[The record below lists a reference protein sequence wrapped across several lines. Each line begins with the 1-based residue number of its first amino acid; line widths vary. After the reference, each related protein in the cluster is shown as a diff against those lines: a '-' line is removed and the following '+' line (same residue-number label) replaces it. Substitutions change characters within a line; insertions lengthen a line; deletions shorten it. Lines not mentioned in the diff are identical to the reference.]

1 LEKQLADAI
10 VFGVDSIVL
19 TGFHGNPRCDLRK
32 VDPEGT
38 LDTLEAFVGLGKRPD
53 RLDNVVA
60 TVDHLPNVVE
70 REGSSGDGVGRCC
83 GLILGQGRIQERGR
97 AL

>member
-1 LEKQLADAI
+1 LKQKLADAI

-19 TGFHGNPRCDLRK
+19 AGFHGNPRCDLRK

-38 LDTLEAFVGLGKRPD
+38 LDTLKAFVGLGKRSN

-60 TVDHLPNVVE
+60 AVDHLPNVVE

-83 GLILGQGRIQERGR
+83 GLILG
-97 AL
+97 

>member
-1 LEKQLADAI
+1 LEEQLADVI

-19 TGFHGNPRCDLRK
+19 AGFHGNPRCDLRQ

-38 LDTLEAFVGLGKRPD
+38 LNTLKAFVGLGKCSN

-60 TVDHLPNVVE
+60 AVDHLPNVVK
-70 REGSSGDGVGRCC
+70 REGSSGDGVGRRC
-83 GLILGQGRIQERGR
+83 GLILG
-97 AL
+97 